1 MHRQTA
7 HQRTGRAAAA
17 LVASTL
23 VLTACSGQESAED
36 PSSGTSA
43 AESPTSSSGADEPGS
58 APESATSAESE
69 SPGSESPG
77 SGSSESPGSES
88 EGSTSESPES
98 ESPSPD
104 ATSGTASE
112 DPGEAPAESFT
123 VVTTGDML
131 THFVLQERADAL
143 EPGPGFAFGGMLA
156 EVAPLIGGADLAICG
171 QETPLSADNTD
182 LTASAGTFEFNAPR
196 ELATA
201 MAEAGYDACN
211 TASNHT
217 WDKGLQ
223 GVKQTR
229 AVLQDNGIEP
239 VGPVPPGDGGPGHPV
254 LLDAGDAQLGVLTYS
269 YNTLN
274 SLGVK
279 SHPDLPWMDPHL
291 YRGRQAS
298 GIIEDA
304 RAAREAGADVVMV
317 GMHWGAEYQQQ
328 PTPEMREIARDV
340 LASGAVDAIAG
351 AHAHVV
357 QPCETIDGRT
367 VAYGMGNFLSEQGP
381 NRYPATPAATQDGV
395 LLRWTFTPQQDD
407 GEASWSQ
414 ELEYQPTFVT
424 RPDFVIQ
431 PTSATVNPRSFQRTV
446 QAMTA
451 LGDGACDA
459 TLLQ

>member
-1 MHRQTA
+1 MVLHTA
-7 HQRTGRAAAA
+7 HRRTGRVAAA
-17 LVASTL
+17 LAAGAL
-23 VLTACSGQESAED
+23 VLTACSEEQPAE
-36 PSSGTSA
+36 
-43 AESPTSSSGADEPGS
+43 E
-58 APESATSAESE
+58 TSAESAE
-69 SPGSESPG
+69 SDAPSESGETSEPTESGETSEPTESGG
-77 SGSSESPGSES
+77 SGDAAAPSASGEAEPSD
-88 EGSTSESPES
+88 
-98 ESPSPD
+98 ESPSE
-104 ATSGTASE
+104 SGEPSGSDGAPSE
-112 DPGEAPAESFT
+112 AFT

-156 EVAPLIGGADLAICG
+156 EVAPLIEAADLAICG

-201 MAEAGYDACN
+201 MAGAGYDACN

-229 AVLQDNGIEP
+229 AVLQDNDITP
-239 VGPVPPGDGGPGHPV
+239 IGPVPPGDGGPGHPV
-254 LLDAGDAQLGVLTYS
+254 LLEAGDATLGVLTYS

-274 SLGVK
+274 SVGVT

-317 GMHWGAEYQQQ
+317 GMHWGAEYQQE

-340 LASGAVDAIAG
+340 LGSGAVDAIAG

-395 LLRWTFTPQQDD
+395 LLRWTFTPQQQGD
-407 GEASWSQ
+407 ETTWSQ

-424 RPDFVIQ
+424 RPDFVVQ
-431 PTSATVNPRSFQRTV
+431 PTSESVNPTSFQRTV

-459 TLLQ
+459 TLLK